1 MSNRKKYFEEEIKD
15 SNGKH
20 IVMREGHP
28 LGYLQALDGWKEWY
42 PKEGFKIAGKDEEV
56 LSTPAAVIR
65 VAVVGPGEVFVD
77 GLKILPYKVYHDA
90 TVYKYESIGQS
101 FGGKFPGIKS
111 LKISEGTQYRYY
123 VEGLCT
129 GCL

>member
-1 MSNRKKYFEEEIKD
+1 MSDRKKYFEEEIKG
-15 SNGKH
+15 SNRKH

-42 PKEGFKIAGKDEEV
+42 PKEGFKTAGKDEEV

-65 VAVVGPGEVFVD
+65 VAVAGPGEVFVN
-77 GLKILPYKVYHDA
+77 GLKISPYKVYHDA
-90 TVYKYESIGQS
+90 TIYKCESVGQS
-101 FGGKFPGIKS
+101 FSGKFPGITS